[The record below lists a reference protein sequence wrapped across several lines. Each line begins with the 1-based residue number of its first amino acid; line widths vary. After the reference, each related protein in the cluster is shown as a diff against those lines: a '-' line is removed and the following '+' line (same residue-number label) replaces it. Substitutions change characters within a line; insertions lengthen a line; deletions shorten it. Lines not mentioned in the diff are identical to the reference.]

1 MCYAPQLGLGHN
13 LSLVG
18 LLACVF
24 ACDMHC
30 NSSVPKVE
38 SFYELPVCCR
48 ITIALYVP
56 MSAIACKFACGS
68 LYIIMSKV
76 A

>member
-1 MCYAPQLGLGHN
+1 MR
-13 LSLVG
+13 LVG
-18 LLACVF
+18 LC
-24 ACDMHC
+24 CDMHC
-30 NSSVPKVE
+30 NSVPKVE
-38 SFYELPVCCR
+38 SFYELPVFCR

-56 MSAIACKFACGS
+56 MSAIACKFACVG

>member
-1 MCYAPQLGLGHN
+1 MF
-13 LSLVG
+13 
-18 LLACVF
+18 ACVF

-30 NSSVPKVE
+30 NSVPKVE

-48 ITIALYVP
+48 ITKSNFALYVP
-56 MSAIACKFACGS
+56 MSAIACKFACWS